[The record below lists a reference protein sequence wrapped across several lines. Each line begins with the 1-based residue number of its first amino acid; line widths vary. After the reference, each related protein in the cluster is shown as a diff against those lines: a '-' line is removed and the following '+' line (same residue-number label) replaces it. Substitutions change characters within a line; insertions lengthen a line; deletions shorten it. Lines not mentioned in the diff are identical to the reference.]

1 MVENIRNLDL
11 RRAELEKIYGKKG
24 LILKDELEMRNF
36 LEINSYLDIESEL
49 GGRLKSEIIQLENY
63 PTHYLHSLRCGCY
76 ALKITDYLKKIEPV
90 VFIGQIKNYTDSNF
104 KKYQQI
110 FYIASLLH
118 DVGKREFP
126 ELITKTDLTEEEI
139 ILLRG
144 HVEKSRDIIKSIN
157 ETSAEIALRHHL
169 YQPKS
174 YPYGIN
180 GSTPEIEVLS
190 RLLGKID
197 NWDTRT
203 TRVNNRNNYN
213 YYEKAIIMFNKIKN
227 NNNFIPQQI
236 AKKLIGKEYQK
247 VNLYYG
253 GTNLPRMNFNCGK
266 LIDLLVEDGIFGSK
280 NPLNPFEKFYSFRVI

>member
-1 MVENIRNLDL
+1 LMYTQGKGRKVHIVILVPSISV
-11 RRAELEKIYGKKG
+11 AEK
-24 LILKDELEMRNF
+24 
-36 LEINSYLDIESEL
+36 INSYLDIESEL

-227 NNNFIPQQI
+227 NNNFIPPFNELFLFNI
-236 AKKLIGKEYQK
+236 SNRP
-247 VNLYYG
+247 VNQFLNRPAG
-253 GTNLPRMNFNCGK
+253 RKNKRNCSPRKSQLFFHFFTVG
-266 LIDLLVEDGIFGSK
+266 
-280 NPLNPFEKFYSFRVI
+280 